1 MTDETVVVKK
11 RGRKAASEAAVQDTL
26 PLESVPVEA
35 PVVNAPVVEPAAAV
49 QTPEDILKPIVGG
62 ATITPATPTM
72 VQFVGTMIPKG
83 MWQLVPLKADVLGIA
98 WNVWKDNY
106 GAGDP
111 ERFLRTVYSLLGMA
125 LDGALKTV
133 WSLKLE

>member
-1 MTDETVVVKK
+1 MTDETVVVRK
-11 RGRKAASEAAVQDTL
+11 RGRKAASEAAAQDTL
-26 PLESVPVEA
+26 PLESAPVES
-35 PVVNAPVVEPAAAV
+35 PVESTPAAEPVAPAP
-49 QTPEDILKPIVGG
+49 TPEDILRPIIGG
-62 ATITPATPTM
+62 ATATPTTPTM

-83 MWQLVPLKADVLGIA
+83 MWELVPLKADMLSIA

-111 ERFLRTVYSLLGMA
+111 ERFLRTVYAMTGVA
-125 LDGALKTV
+125 QDGALKTV